1 MLNLNDLQIFV
12 HVVNHG
18 GFTAASRALGL
29 PKQTLSKRVGELE
42 RRAGLRLLQRT
53 SRSFAVTDTG
63 RELYRHAA
71 AMVVEAD
78 AAEAVIL
85 GRLAE
90 PSGTVRITASVPT
103 AQHVLAPLLPKIAAA
118 YPKILV
124 VMNASDRFVDIVQE
138 GFDIALRDHFGPL
151 PDSGLLQRRVMIEEF
166 WLIASP
172 DYVDGREPIETPGD
186 AADLDG
192 IVMAQGETGWTL
204 RDAEGRT
211 ETLTLTPRFVTNEGT
226 TILAAVEAG
235 LGIASMPMSMV
246 RAKIAAG
253 RLRRILPGWTSG
265 EVATT
270 LLMPHRR
277 GLLPSVRVV
286 ADLIAENLTALG
298 NKGGMVRLE

>member
-29 PKQTLSKRVGELE
+29 PKQTLSKRIGELE
-42 RRAGLRLLQRT
+42 RRAGLRLIQRT

-103 AQHVLAPLLPKIAAA
+103 TQYALAPLLPKIAAA

-124 VMNASDRFVDIVQE
+124 VMHASDRFVDIVQE
-138 GFDIALRDHFGPL
+138 GYDIALRDHLNPL
-151 PDSGLLQRRVMIEEF
+151 PDSGLLQRRVMVEQF

-172 DYVDGREPIETPGD
+172 DYIDGRAPVETPGE
-186 AADLDG
+186 ARDLDG
-192 IVMAQGETGWTL
+192 IAMAYGDTGWTL
-204 RDAEGRT
+204 RNEEGRV

-246 RAKIAAG
+246 RGKIAAG
-253 RLRRILPGWTSG
+253 RLRRVLPGWTSG
-265 EVATT
+265 EIATT

-298 NKGGMVRLE
+298 NKGGMVSPE